1 MSDLDDWGFGQVK
14 KSKKNPRNG
23 VGIHTPYVTPL
34 YLAKQVDWDPK
45 ETAEKASYDDEDR
58 FCEPEAATEYDPSA
72 RDMEPSLA
80 CDIPTLDAK
89 EEPMSEKFGEYEAAT
104 ITAEEEE
111 ELAALTFKK
120 AKRGKLVRNDRV
132 RFTLLTQKAEN
143 AAQAQAAKDD
153 EDAAV
158 EAIPEKP
165 DWGYT
170 RDYVALA
177 NPPADETLKEDKS
190 WPEEEN
196 AAAEA
201 EPIEDAKPV
210 DEVFDDAVELTEI
223 LNVKEYG
230 EIIIQIQLD
239 IGKTMKSLSR
249 DEEEAQ
255 SQEEKKLQWI
265 AEERRKLDERE
276 AEVRKGKEKIDP
288 RRASLQ
294 QRLPSSSRS
303 RNVENAA
310 LWTRQRKAAG
320 ECEGEGATTLNVE
333 RQDAANVVWAARAA
347 EVGRTGSRG
356 AQSPDCRRLAKPEC
370 RGDRSSVLQ
379 LMTQYGAGTV
389 HQSILRLL
397 SDEVYE
403 SNLIASQRFPDLFE
417 HSVAQSEAR
426 TLVEEQATKTEQP
439 ALEDILQTHGDD
451 SQGNSEWTEATTVLN
466 GK

>member
-34 YLAKQVDWDPK
+34 YLAK
-45 ETAEKASYDDEDR
+45 
-58 FCEPEAATEYDPSA
+58 FCEPEAAIEYDPSA

-210 DEVFDDAVELTEI
+210 DAVEHRPVDWPMIKKFFDDAVELTEI

-230 EIIIQIQLD
+230 DIIIQIQLD
-239 IGKTMKSLSR
+239 VGKTIKSLSR

-255 SQEEKKLQWI
+255 S
-265 AEERRKLDERE
+265 
-276 AEVRKGKEKIDP
+276 
-288 RRASLQ
+288 
-294 QRLPSSSRS
+294 
-303 RNVENAA
+303 
-310 LWTRQRKAAG
+310 
-320 ECEGEGATTLNVE
+320 
-333 RQDAANVVWAARAA
+333 
-347 EVGRTGSRG
+347 
-356 AQSPDCRRLAKPEC
+356 
-370 RGDRSSVLQ
+370 
-379 LMTQYGAGTV
+379 
-389 HQSILRLL
+389 
-397 SDEVYE
+397 
-403 SNLIASQRFPDLFE
+403 
-417 HSVAQSEAR
+417 
-426 TLVEEQATKTEQP
+426 
-439 ALEDILQTHGDD
+439 
-451 SQGNSEWTEATTVLN
+451 
-466 GK
+466 